1 MRRIAEIKTGFGLIG
16 IYYEKGRMIAIYPL
30 GQQEEMDETAE
41 TEEEA
46 IEMLIAMYGDSEW
59 ELEIL

>member
-1 MRRIAEIKTGFGLIG
+1 MRRIAEIKTGLGLTG
-16 IYYEKGRMIAIYPL
+16 IYYANGRMIAVYPL
-30 GQQEEMDETAE
+30 GQQEEMDERAE

-46 IEMLIAMYGDSEW
+46 VEMLIAMYGNPEW

>member
-1 MRRIAEIKTGFGLIG
+1 MRRIAEIKTGLGLTG
-16 IYYEKGRMIAIYPL
+16 IYYANGRMIAVYPM
-30 GQQEEMDETAE
+30 GQQEEMDERAE

-46 IEMLIAMYGDSEW
+46 IEMLTEMYRDSEW

>member
-1 MRRIAEIKTGFGLIG
+1 MRRIAEIKTGLGLTG
-16 IYYEKGRMIAIYPL
+16 IYYADGRMIAVYPL
-30 GQQEEMDETAE
+30 GQQEEMDERAE

-46 IEMLIAMYGDSEW
+46 IEMLIAMYGNSEW